1 MRAPL
6 PSRWK
11 AAAERM
17 SAAARRRRWTRWA
30 TLALSA
36 ALLASIAMAALLYGR
51 GWPEAMVF
59 YAVLERF
66 CHQDPARSWSLFGA
80 ALPVCVRCLGVYAGA
95 LLAAL
100 AAARFSKPL
109 FAGALA
115 LCLITWVGEVGNLLA
130 SPAEVRF
137 AVGLMLGY
145 TAVAALTGCTI
156 AGTPKPAPRPSLTE
170 RNVDGQF
177 EL

>member
-1 MRAPL
+1 MRAPV

-17 SAAARRRRWTRWA
+17 SAAVGRGGWTRWA
-30 TLALSA
+30 TLAFSA
-36 ALLASIAMAALLYGR
+36 ALLASIAMAALLHGR
-51 GWPEAMVF
+51 GRPEAMVF

-80 ALPVCVRCLGVYAGA
+80 VLPVCVRCLGVYAGA
-95 LLAAL
+95 FLAAL

-109 FAGALA
+109 FAGAVA
-115 LCLITWVGEVGNLLA
+115 LCVITWVGEVGNLLA
-130 SPAEVRF
+130 NLAEVRF
-137 AVGLMLGY
+137 ATGLMLGY

-156 AGTPKPAPRPSLTE
+156 PGTQNQRRAPS
-170 RNVDGQF
+170 
-177 EL
+177 

>member
-1 MRAPL
+1 MRAPV

-36 ALLASIAMAALLYGR
+36 ALLASIAMAALPHGR
-51 GWPEAMVF
+51 GRPEAMVF

-80 ALPVCVRCLGVYAGA
+80 VLPVCVRCLGVYGGA
-95 LLAAL
+95 YLAAL
-100 AAARFSKPL
+100 AAPRFSKPL
-109 FAGALA
+109 FAGAVA

-130 SPAEVRF
+130 NPAEVRF
-137 AVGLMLGY
+137 GAGLMLGY

-156 AGTPKPAPRPSLTE
+156 PGTPKPSLCPSPTE
-170 RNVDGQF
+170 RNADGRF

>member
-17 SAAARRRRWTRWA
+17 SAAAGRGGWTRWA

-36 ALLASIAMAALLYGR
+36 ALLASIAMAALLHGR
-51 GWPEAMVF
+51 GRPEAMVF

-66 CHQDPARSWSLFGA
+66 CHQDPARSWSLFGEL
-80 ALPVCVRCLGVYAGA
+80 LPVCVRCLGLYAGA
-95 LLAAL
+95 FLGAL

-115 LCLITWVGEVGNLLA
+115 LCLITWVGEVVNLLA
-130 SPAEVRF
+130 NPAEVRF
-137 AVGLMLGY
+137 AAGLMLGY

-156 AGTPKPAPRPSLTE
+156 PGTPKSAPCPSPAE
-170 RNVDGQF
+170 RNVDGRF